1 MHTRFVRPVLAA
13 LALALGACSTPPRE
27 TAPAPT
33 AVSPT
38 AAPTFTES
46 HALAEAAAPVD
57 TLTVCSFNIK
67 FVGLYTRKDNVAL
80 ANLVKD
86 YDIVV
91 VQELIAPP
99 VATPTDTTRSRA
111 KKFFDAMTS
120 QGFSHV
126 LSESD
131 TGPNALG
138 SNTSSSEWFVTFY
151 KPDKVSPAN
160 DLPHG
165 FISTP
170 LSQHPTYKRVPYATG
185 FRTPGGKFDFV
196 LVSVHLEPE
205 DRDVRAGEFRA
216 INTWLQ
222 QQYGAHGERD
232 LIVLGDCNLQNQTEL
247 TANTPSNFISLNEA
261 CVRTNVARGSA
272 KPFDHVF
279 FHPQHTS
286 EIDRAFGFKVID
298 LVEAMQP
305 GRPLATT
312 AEQNVFFQVY
322 SDHHPVTFRFKIPAH
337 DDDN

>member
-1 MHTRFVRPVLAA
+1 MNTPGLRYLRPAFAV
-13 LALALGACSTPPRE
+13 LALALGACSTAPQRE
-27 TAPAPT
+27 TIAVPAT
-33 AVSPT
+33 ASISPEPL
-38 AAPTFTES
+38 ASTEAS
-46 HALAEAAAPVD
+46 SPD

-67 FVGLYTRKDNVAL
+67 FVGLYTRKDNAAL

-86 YDIVV
+86 YDLVV

-99 VATPTDTTRSRA
+99 VATPSDSTRNRA
-111 KKFFDAMTS
+111 KQFFDAMAS
-120 QGFSHV
+120 RGFSHV

-151 KPDKVSPAN
+151 KPGKVTPAA
-160 DLPHG
+160 DLPNG
-165 FISTP
+165 YISSP
-170 LSQHPTYKRVPYATG
+170 LSRHPSFKRVPCATA
-185 FRTPGGKFDFV
+185 FRTTDRNLDFV
-196 LVSVHLEPE
+196 LVSVHLEPT
-205 DRDVRAGEFRA
+205 DRAFRAGEFRA
-216 INTWLQ
+216 IDAWLQ
-222 QQYGAHGERD
+222 QQYATQAERD

-286 EIDRAFGFKVID
+286 EMDLAYGFKVID

-305 GRPLATT
+305 GRPLAST

-322 SDHHPVTFRFKIPAH
+322 SDHHPVVFRFKIPAH
-337 DDDN
+337 DDD